1 MNLKDAIRALFAP
14 ENPAVTAHEAV
25 LKRLEIL
32 EEAVGELAEGQEDVI
47 NKVRSWSAREAAKKR
62 HEASRNLDEIM
73 AANGSN
79 PDETGDPGATES
91 HEDQAMRRMSD
102 ERAQRKAAIA
112 RQFRRA

>member
-1 MNLKDAIRALFAP
+1 MNLKNALRALLAP

-25 LKRLEIL
+25 LKRLDAL
-32 EEAVGELAEGQEDVI
+32 EEAVGELADGQEDVI
-47 NKVRSWSAREAAKKR
+47 NKVRSWAAREAAKKR

-73 AANGSN
+73 ASN
-79 PDETGDPGATES
+79 HPGADENADPEAS
-91 HEDQAMRRMSD
+91 SGDSDPAMRRIAD